1 MAITAPAGRND
12 IYTPS
17 GIISLNGVHDLTIA
31 GKSIA
36 GGSAPAINLSNCYNI
51 TITRNMLYNSA
62 GVGIHLYNCENI
74 TVDHN
79 YFNNV
84 STGVYAEKVNKG
96 GIIVDRNQFL
106 NMQGPFPRGQCIQ
119 FNEVNGPGN
128 EITYN
133 RCENISGQSNPEDA
147 ISLYKCNG
155 TVESPIIVKGNWIR
169 GGGPSRSGG
178 GIMLGDSGGSYQTA
192 SDNILVDPGQYG
204 IAISGG
210 DHNAIINNSIY
221 GRPQPFT
228 NVGLYV
234 AGFNGYVCT
243 NSTVAR
249 NKVRYFSS
257 KHNEN
262 DAWIGE
268 GTPKPAGWETNHWG
282 ANIDPSI
289 LPQILI
295 EN

>member
-1 MAITAPAGRND
+1 MAITTPVGRND
-12 IYTPS
+12 IYTRS
-17 GIISLNGVHDLTIA
+17 GIVVLNGAHDLTIA

-36 GGSAPAINLSNCYNI
+36 GGAAPAISLSNCYNI
-51 TITRNMLYNSA
+51 RITRNKLYNSV

-74 TVDHN
+74 TIDHN
-79 YFNNV
+79 YFANV

-128 EITYN
+128 AIIYN
-133 RCENISGQSNPEDA
+133 RCENVLGKSNAEDA

-155 TVESPIIVKGNWIR
+155 TAGSPIIVKGNWIR

-234 AGFNGYVCT
+234 AGFNGSVCT

-249 NKVRYFSS
+249 NKVRYFNS
-257 KHNEN
+257 KRNEN
-262 DAWIGE
+262 DAWISP
-268 GTPKPAGWETNHWG
+268 GTPKPAGLETNSWG
-282 ANIDPSI
+282 ANIGPSI
-289 LPQILI
+289 LPHTVI